1 MITLDAIALGDSMV
15 WRERYQSQGVA
26 QSVRPTLGGVPVVF
40 SQAIEKGTKI
50 TLATYRV
57 GGNLYGALRRSVL
70 TQVLARAA
78 VPGAVYVLNF
88 NGSNYD
94 VIFRHEEAPAVD
106 MTPVYA
112 RVADEADDYFE
123 GEIKLL
129 TV

>member
-1 MITLDAIALGDSMV
+1 MITLDAITLDGSMV
-15 WRERYQSQGVA
+15 WRERYQSQSVA
-26 QSVRPTLGGVPVVF
+26 QTVRPTLGAVPVVF

-50 TLATYRV
+50 TLASYRV
-57 GGNLYGALRRSVL
+57 GGNLYGANRRSVVA
-70 TQVLARAA
+70 QVLARAA
-78 VPGAVYVLNF
+78 VPGAVYVLSF
-88 NGSNYD
+88 NGTNYD